1 MTTIKQPFVRGLI
14 LSPAVI
20 LLAFQ
25 SLAGAADKKNLVM
38 DGGFEQGG
46 AGWAFS
52 VNLANASGGVVADEA
67 HDGKKSFRL
76 SNNSG
81 FAPNVFGRVTQIV
94 RGVEP
99 YTTYRLS
106 RSEERRVG
114 KESRSR
120 W

>member
-1 MTTIKQPFVRGLI
+1 MTTIKQFLVRGLI

-25 SLAGAADKKNLVM
+25 SLAGAADKTNLVM

-76 SNNSG
+76 SNNSR
-81 FAPNVFGRVTQIV
+81 FAPNGVGRVGAIV
-94 RGVEP
+94 LGVEP
-99 YTTYRLS
+99 YTTDRLD
-106 RSEERRVG
+106 
-114 KESRSR
+114 
-120 W
+120 

>member
-1 MTTIKQPFVRGLI
+1 MMKRLLLRGLI

-25 SLAGAADKKNLVM
+25 APAGAADKMNLVM

-46 AGWAFS
+46 VGWAFS
-52 VNLANASGGVVADEA
+52 VNIANASGGVVADEA

-81 FAPNVFGRVTQIV
+81 FAPNAFGRGTQIV
-94 RGVEP
+94 RGLEAH
-99 YTTYRLS
+99 TTYR
-106 RSEERRVG
+106 
-114 KESRSR
+114 
-120 W
+120 